1 MAKKNEEEVK
11 LQTSSTAP
19 TVDYTT
25 KIRTAMNNGESAG
38 TVEKLWNQRQ
48 THVDRN
54 PRLEDYRWDGYEDVL
69 QYVHKNTPA
78 EKTQTYGNF
87 NYGTA
92 PTYYDDYKAR
102 TDELLYNILNRPAFS
117 YDAESDPLYQQY
129 KTQYQ
134 REGERSMKNTLG
146 EVSARTG
153 GLASSYAVAAAQD
166 ANNYYNAQLAD
177 KIPELQQLAYSMY
190 LDEGN
195 TDRQNLGLL
204 QDMSNTAYGRYRD
217 TLGDWYSNRDF
228 AYNTY
233 RDEIAD
239 DRYDT
244 EWEYNLGRDAL
255 ADQRYDTEWEYNVGR
270 DALADQRYDTEWA
283 YQVEQDAKAAAR
295 AASSGGSGSGSGNGG
310 SGDSVYD
317 TIMNMNTEEEVTRYL
332 LDEGIA
338 QWRAKEYVNAW
349 KKARTEDPAGTDNT
363 GGNDEGYQMDISSL
377 LALGYPAAVSP
388 DYIAELEDKGEIE
401 SYVENGVIKFRR
413 PRQQA
418 TSVFP
423 IQRPWREEIVYG
435 K

>member
-1 MAKKNEEEVK
+1 MAKKPDEEIK

-19 TVDYTT
+19 KVDYTT

-48 THVDRN
+48 AHVDRN
-54 PRLEDYRWDGYEDVL
+54 EELEQYRFDGYDDVL
-69 QYVHKNTPA
+69 QYIYDNQPA
-78 EKTQTYGNF
+78 EKVQTYGNF
-87 NYGTA
+87 KAGTA

-102 TDELLYNILNRPAFS
+102 TDELLHNVLNRPAFS

-195 TDRQNLGLL
+195 VDRQNLGLL

-228 AYNTY
+228 SYNTY

-270 DALADQRYDTEWA
+270 DALDDEWRQKEWDYNVA
-283 YQVEQDAKAAAR
+283 QAAKAASSR
-295 AASSGGSGSGSGNGG
+295 SSGGGSGGSGGSGGGKDALVAAVADIAGVSYETALALKNNGSTKWPAMLEKAG
-310 SGDSVYD
+310 FSAEEAAAVADDS
-317 TIMNMNTEEEVTRYL
+317 
-332 LDEGIA
+332 
-338 QWRAKEYVNAW
+338 
-349 KKARTEDPAGTDNT
+349 
-363 GGNDEGYQMDISSL
+363 GNDEPELDMASVL
-377 LALGYPAAVSP
+377 NLGYGPISESRLASLVQS
-388 DYIAELEDKGEIE
+388 GEVE
-401 SYVENGVIKFRR
+401 MYVEGGKTKFRR
-413 PRQQA
+413 A
-418 TSVFP
+418 TNSGGYFN
-423 IQRPWREEIVYG
+423 RPY
-435 K
+435 

>member
-228 AYNTY
+228 SYNTY

-239 DRYDT
+239 DRYNT
-244 EWEYNLGRDAL
+244 EWEYNP
-255 ADQRYDTEWEYNVGR
+255 GR

-295 AASSGGSGSGSGNGG
+295 AASSGGSNGNGG
-310 SGDSVYD
+310 YSD
-317 TIMNMNTEEEVTRYL
+317 EVTAVAAYL
-332 LDEGIA
+332 GVSEKEANALKNVGAKTWSEALDALGINSSSGSDD
-338 QWRAKEYVNAW
+338 QSGGD
-349 KKARTEDPAGTDNT
+349 ED
-363 GGNDEGYQMDISSL
+363 YKMDISSL
-377 LALGYPAAVSP
+377 LALGYPAAVSG
-388 DYIAELEDKGEIE
+388 DYIAELEAKGEIE

-413 PRQQA
+413 PKVQPTNNLRL
-418 TSVFP
+418 FP
-423 IQRPWREEIVYG
+423 YDNPFSAPF
-435 K
+435 

>member
-228 AYNTY
+228 SYNTY

-295 AASSGGSGSGSGNGG
+295 AVSSGGSGKDALVAAVADIAGVSYETALALKNNGSTKWPAMLEKAGF
-310 SGDSVYD
+310 SA
-317 TIMNMNTEEEVTRYL
+317 EEAAAVA
-332 LDEGIA
+332 D
-338 QWRAKEYVNAW
+338 
-349 KKARTEDPAGTDNT
+349 D

-423 IQRPWREEIVYG
+423 IQRPW
-435 K
+435 